1 MFEIIIPLL
10 VIVALIATL
19 YYCVKKG
26 MTLLANVAA
35 GLILLFIV
43 NTFHLLSFLGVPD
56 MPITWA
62 TVLICTFGGI
72 PGAVILILLAIAGI
86 TV

>member
-1 MFEIIIPLL
+1 MLEILIPLL
-10 VIVALIATL
+10 FVAALIVTF
-19 YYCVKKG
+19 YYCIQKG
-26 MTLLANVAA
+26 MTLLANTAA
-35 GLILLFIV
+35 GLIFLLIT

-56 MPITWA
+56 IPITWA
-62 TVLICTFGGI
+62 TVLICAFGGI